1 MIRSIR
7 HFLLIS
13 LLISIT
19 VASSITAIGNYLLD
33 KRVTQTYLDGQLIKI
48 FSFIQIL
55 NQTAKDHHDVQQKIT
70 TFFSKKN
77 TLITKN
83 MLFQVWDQNT
93 NQLLYSTH
101 RTMESL
107 SGSPVGFSDQQIEK
121 NNWRVYAA
129 LDPTSHSKI
138 VVAEQYDIRNKLA
151 DDIALSNAYILL
163 FTYPLFGILVWLII
177 GLALRSITRVT
188 SEISN
193 RASTYLEPVDAS
205 NIPIEI
211 KPLVIELNQLFIR
224 LKLAFE
230 RNKRFAADAAHEL
243 RTPLAALKT
252 QAQVALK
259 ADNEIDRQTALLNVL
274 RGVDRSSHMVA
285 QLLTLSR
292 LGQEEALSDVKPLDL
307 HKLTSEILAYLV
319 PVALEKNIDI
329 ELGQPPT
336 DSVVLGNDITLG
348 ILIRNVVD
356 NAIRYTPEGGEVKVE
371 ILNKNQTVI
380 LRVTDSG
387 SGIAPELR
395 ERVFER
401 FFRVLGTTASGSGL
415 GLAIVTQIADLH
427 HAKITLDTPS
437 NEIGLQFD
445 ITFPKFSA
453 AHQMIAG

>member
-55 NQTAKDHHDVQQKIT
+55 TQTAKDNGNIRQQVA

-77 TLITKN
+77 TVVTKN
-83 MLFQVWDQNT
+83 LLFQVWDQNT
-93 NQLLYSTH
+93 KLLLYSTNNS
-101 RTMESL
+101 TNSL
-107 SGSPVGFSDQQIEK
+107 ADAPIGFSDRQIQ
-121 NNWRVYAA
+121 NSNWRVYAA
-129 LDPTSHSKI
+129 YDPTSRAKI
-138 VVAEQYDIRNKLA
+138 IVAELYDIRNKLA
-151 DDIALSNAYILL
+151 DDITLSNAYILL
-163 FTYPLFGILVWLII
+163 LTYPLFGVLVWVII

-211 KPLVIELNQLFIR
+211 KPLVVELNQLFIR

-259 ADNEIDRQTALLNVL
+259 ADNEIDRHTALLKVL

-292 LGQEEALSDVKPLDL
+292 LGQEEALSDIKPLDL

-319 PVALEKNIDI
+319 PVALEKHIEI
-329 ELGQPPT
+329 ELGQAPA
-336 DSVVLGNDITLG
+336 DAIVLGNDISLG

-356 NAIRYTPEGGEVKVE
+356 NAIRYTPVGGEVTVE
-371 ILNKNQTVI
+371 IINKNQKVI

-427 HAKITLDTPS
+427 HAKVTLDTPS
-437 NEIGLQFD
+437 NGIGLQFN
-445 ITFPKFSA
+445 IAFPKFSA
-453 AHQMIAG
+453 AHQIIVG